1 MDAGKLLGVL
11 RPILDMC
18 EARWMLAGGFA
29 MAAWGSARST
39 FDLDLVVG
47 EEARTPILKAIATEG
62 FEVLF
67 DSEGFTN
74 LLHPDPTLGR
84 LDILWVEGST
94 RERMF
99 AAAVERSGPDGLTAL
114 VPSPEH
120 LVAMKVKAI
129 RNKPIR
135 VFRDSED
142 LRLLLSRP
150 EIDQNQAR
158 EVFERSGLLELYDR
172 LKAAP

>member
-11 RPILDMC
+11 RPILDTC
-18 EARWMLAGGFA
+18 AARWMLAGGFA
-29 MAAWGSARST
+29 MAAWGSARNT
-39 FDLDLVVG
+39 LDLDLIIG
-47 EEARTPILKAIATEG
+47 DEARTPVLKALAADS
-62 FEVLF
+62 FEILF
-67 DSEGFTN
+67 DSDGFTN

-84 LDILWVEGST
+84 LDILWIEGST

-99 AAAVERSGPDGLTAL
+99 AAAIERSGPDGLPAL

-135 VFRDSED
+135 VFRDGED

-158 EVFERSGLLELYDR
+158 EIFERSGLLELYDR
-172 LKAAP
+172 LKTPF